1 MKINFIIIFISL
13 INNILSATSYDVYST
28 PFKKDKWIKV
38 PKEKNVAIFESDS
51 FEKGDK
57 ITFKITAYEFNDDDI
72 KFEFLDNINI
82 DPTFDKDRKES
93 PEMRKDAKDVYDDSD
108 IWPFDE
114 GQTYY
119 YSIKK
124 DKNYLENIEG
134 KYLAIY
140 FDVNSDYPTI
150 IENYKKIRIPLL
162 VLLLQ

>member
-1 MKINFIIIFISL
+1 MFILLPLKKINGLKFQ
-13 INNILSATSYDVYST
+13 
-28 PFKKDKWIKV
+28 KK
-38 PKEKNVAIFESDS
+38 KNVAIFESDS